1 MPADHYHRDL
11 RDYLE
16 AIIDRCR
23 WSPDPRGE
31 LARLAGQLCV
41 GFKRD
46 DIGRAV
52 REAVRRLVLGS
63 EQPT

>member
-1 MPADHYHRDL
+1 MHIDNYHRDL

-16 AIIDRCR
+16 AIIYRCR

-31 LARLAGQLCV
+31 LSRLAGQLRV
-41 GFKRD
+41 GFKPK

-52 REAVRRLVLGS
+52 REAVRRLELGS
-63 EQPT
+63 GC